1 MSSCVTPL
9 LQELINDPVVASDGY
24 TYEKAAIQAWLTS
37 HDVSPVT
44 QHKLPHKELV
54 PNLTMRSAM
63 RLLLH

>member
-1 MSSCVTPL
+1 M
-9 LQELINDPVVASDGY
+9 VASDGY

-44 QHKLPHKELV
+44 HHKLPHKELV